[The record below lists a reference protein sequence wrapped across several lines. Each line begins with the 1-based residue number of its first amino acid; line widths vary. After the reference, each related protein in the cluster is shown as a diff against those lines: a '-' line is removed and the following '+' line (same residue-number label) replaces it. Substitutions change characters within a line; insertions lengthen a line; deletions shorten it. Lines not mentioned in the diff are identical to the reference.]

1 MPEKNIEAI
10 SWGSFLIWIG
20 IAIIADLGFPIGLL
34 GVGVITL
41 VAQILKKNSNYK
53 VEMFWVIAGLL
64 FVIGGIWGILKID
77 VPLIPILIII
87 AGIVILTS
95 VIKGKKE

>member
-1 MPEKNIEAI
+1 MTEKNIEAI
-10 SWGSFLIWIG
+10 GWGSFLIWVG

-34 GVGVITL
+34 GVGIITL
-41 VAQILKKNSNYK
+41 IAQLMRKGFNHR
-53 VEMFWVIAGLL
+53 VEAFWVIAGFL
-64 FVIGGIWGILKID
+64 FVIGGIWGFLKID

-95 VIKGKKE
+95 VMKRKKD